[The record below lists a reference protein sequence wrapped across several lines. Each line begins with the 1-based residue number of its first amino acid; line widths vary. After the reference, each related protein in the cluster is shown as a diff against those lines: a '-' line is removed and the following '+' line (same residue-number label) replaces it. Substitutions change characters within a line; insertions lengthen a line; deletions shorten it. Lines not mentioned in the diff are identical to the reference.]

1 MMVMEGLVA
10 GSAARAGVPAP
21 ARDLVL
27 IEAAAGGDR
36 AAFDDLIESRLS
48 GLFHTALA
56 ILRHDADARDAVQD
70 SCVQAWRR
78 LDRLRERE
86 RFDAWLGTILMNE
99 CRGLLR
105 SRRRVQI
112 REIDLD
118 AVRGTA
124 GARRASETPLAQ
136 RVAEVDSI
144 RRAFVRLDAD
154 DRILLALHHA
164 DRRSV
169 EEIAELIGAPAGTVK
184 WRLHR
189 ARQALIKALER
200 ER

>member
-1 MMVMEGLVA
+1 MMAMEGLVA

-36 AAFDDLIESRLS
+36 AAFDALIESRLN

-86 RFDAWLGTILMNE
+86 RFDAWLGRILMNE

-112 REIDLD
+112 REIDLEV
-118 AVRGTA
+118 VRDTA
-124 GARRASETPLAQ
+124 GE
-136 RVAEVDSI
+136 
-144 RRAFVRLDAD
+144 
-154 DRILLALHHA
+154 
-164 DRRSV
+164 
-169 EEIAELIGAPAGTVK
+169 
-184 WRLHR
+184 
-189 ARQALIKALER
+189 RQPM
-200 ER
+200 

>member
-1 MMVMEGLVA
+1 MAVEGLVA
-10 GSAARAGVPAP
+10 GSAARARAAVS
-21 ARDLVL
+21 ARDLLL
-27 IEAAAGGDR
+27 IKAAAGGDR
-36 AAFDDLIESRLS
+36 AAFDALIESRLD

-78 LDRLRERE
+78 LDHLRERE
-86 RFDAWLGTILMNE
+86 SFDAWLGRILVNE
-99 CRGLLR
+99 CRDLLR

-118 AVRGTA
+118 LVRETA
-124 GARRASETPLAQ
+124 GERRSSETPLAQ
-136 RVAEVDSI
+136 RVADVDSI
-144 RRAFVRLDAD
+144 RRAFVRLRGD

-169 EEIAELIGAPAGTVK
+169 EEIAGLTGAPAGTVK

>member
-1 MMVMEGLVA
+1 MAMEGLVA

-36 AAFDDLIESRLS
+36 AAFDALIESRLN

-86 RFDAWLGTILMNE
+86 RFDAWLG
-99 CRGLLR
+99 R
-105 SRRRVQI
+105 SVACRRRSGWLRTALSHTSRTVESMSRI
-112 REIDLD
+112 RL
-118 AVRGTA
+118 
-124 GARRASETPLAQ
+124 Q
-136 RVAEVDSI
+136 RP
-144 RRAFVRLDAD
+144 RPR
-154 DRILLALHHA
+154 
-164 DRRSV
+164 
-169 EEIAELIGAPAGTVK
+169 
-184 WRLHR
+184 
-189 ARQALIKALER
+189 
-200 ER
+200 